1 MDFYNQF
8 EHTIDAK
15 GRLVLP
21 ALYRPALRRR
31 RDAHLHQRVR
41 RPVHPR
47 RLGHAASP
55 AREHREVHPRDLQ
68 YLWGMAAPFVP
79 DAQNRIVLSPI
90 LREKAH
96 LDGEV
101 TIVGSVTHAAIYPRA
116 AWALTGVGDREHGR
130 TTSPSAAKFE
140 ELGFL

>member
-1 MDFYNQF
+1 VDFYNQF

-21 ALYRPALRRR
+21 APYRGAFGDGGMLTFINGYGALFTTDGWDKHRRR
-31 RDAHLHQRVR
+31 LESTGTFT
-41 RPVHPR
+41 PR
-47 RLGHAASP
+47 
-55 AREHREVHPRDLQ
+55 ELQ
-68 YLWGMAAPFVP
+68 YLWAMAAPFVP

-101 TIVGSVTHAAIYPRA
+101 TIVGSVTHAAIYPRE
-116 AWALTGVGDREHGR
+116 AWLSRVSEIESQSAGD
-130 TTSPSAAKFE
+130 SLAAKFE

>member
-21 ALYRPALRRR
+21 APYRGAFGDGGMLTFINGYGALFT
-31 RDAHLHQRVR
+31 HG
-41 RPVHPR
+41 
-47 RLGHAASP
+47 RLEHAPSS
-55 AREHREVHPRDLQ
+55 AREHRNLRARELQ

-101 TIVGSVTHAAIYPRA
+101 TIVGSVTHARHLPPRGPRLSPCRTSRA
-116 AWALTGVGDREHGR
+116 TSAGD
-130 TTSPSAAKFE
+130 SLAAKFE